1 MSSGIAEIVTGPI
14 TIQQNL
20 DSPELPHVVRAL
32 VLHGSLPLL
41 FIETVPY
48 GREEFNAALPLNPI
62 SKFAEQSQFR
72 FGLLCLTWGRRSV
85 FVVCQRTCTPEFDAT
100 LKRKTKPILPQAQE
114 TKTHPPAMTIYF
126 RKRTQFPWRRPS
138 TCDFPRD
145 RNPGPR

>member
-85 FVVCQRTCTPEFDAT
+85 FVVCQRTCTTEFDAT
-100 LKRKTKPILPQAQE
+100 NENAEQSQFRLASSVASAGTQAFRARVMILPN
-114 TKTHPPAMTIYF
+114 KPNSSSSSRNKRYIYA
-126 RKRTQFPWRRPS
+126 P
-138 TCDFPRD
+138 
-145 RNPGPR
+145 